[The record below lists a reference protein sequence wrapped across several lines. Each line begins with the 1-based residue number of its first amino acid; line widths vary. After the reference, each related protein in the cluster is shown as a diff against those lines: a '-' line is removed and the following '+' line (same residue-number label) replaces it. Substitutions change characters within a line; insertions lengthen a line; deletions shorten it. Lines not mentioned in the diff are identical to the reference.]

1 VVLIGAFHLFGWHAG
16 YIVFPVLLIVAG
28 LLPPALADYGKD
40 KDLPP
45 YPPPPTDVEAA
56 KVAGAPGEHV
66 MGRDGPHEMFPAGGD
81 GGALKHDDGKTFEM
95 GAPVAV
101 KNT

>member
-1 VVLIGAFHLFGWHAG
+1 
-16 YIVFPVLLIVAG
+16 
-28 LLPPALADYGKD
+28 
-40 KDLPP
+40 
-45 YPPPPTDVEAA
+45 
-56 KVAGAPGEHV
+56 